1 MEEKIKVVTGS
12 IALTGGA
19 YISAAAMFAVSVL
32 MARYMDKDSFGLY
45 LFVLSAASLLS
56 IFTDMGIDGVSSYFI
71 MRYKDSQTNLIR
83 YVVYTSAK
91 LKVALISITF
101 FILVLLGFTDY
112 RYWYVA
118 VFFIILVPNS
128 FALLITQSFQH
139 FRFYGQV
146 QIIES
151 ILKLFLIYFVLTYIT
166 TWRLSII
173 ILAIILPMILSIFL
187 AIRDTIR
194 ILPKE
199 NINLNFKELKKEARD
214 YWTWFAALSV
224 MTPVIGNVMQI
235 SLGLLK
241 ELDAVA
247 VFGVGKTLSGIAL
260 IFVSSFKTSITP
272 SFIKKTDK
280 KSVAF
285 ALTDSIRYMLMI
297 AIFMAFFI
305 HFTSTPL
312 VTLFYTQKYSESTI
326 IFEIL
331 SYGTLFTLVFAGV
344 TPAITSIGK
353 QDIRVKLTVLYT
365 ILLIILSFL
374 VVPKYG
380 ALGAAVVFST
390 STVIINGS
398 YAILAKKYLNFK
410 FPVTTL
416 FKCIIAAGL
425 VLVPMQFVE
434 LSPLIKI
441 IITFLIGFI
450 LYLTLLFLFNEIK
463 TQDIKLLKESVRK
476 IRNYI
481 GI

>member
-12 IALTGGA
+12 IALAGGA
-19 YISAAAMFAVSVL
+19 YVSAAAMFAVSVL

-56 IFTDMGIDGVSSYFI
+56 IFTDLGIDGVSSYFI
-71 MRYKDSQTNLIR
+71 MRYKDNQINLIR
-83 YVVYTSAK
+83 YVIYTSAK
-91 LKVALISITF
+91 LKIILISIVF
-101 FILVLLGFTDY
+101 FILLLLGFTDY

-128 FALLITQSFQH
+128 FVLLITQSFQH
-139 FRFYGQV
+139 FRFFGQI

-151 ILKLFLIYFVLTYIT
+151 TLKLFLIYYVLTNVT

-173 ILAIILPMILSIFL
+173 ILAIVLPMILSVFL
-187 AIRDTIR
+187 AIKDTLKL
-194 ILPKE
+194 LPKE
-199 NINLNFKELKKEARD
+199 HISINFEELKKEARD
-214 YWTWFAALSV
+214 YWIWFTALSV

-241 ELDAVA
+241 ELDMVA
-247 VFGVGKTLSGIAL
+247 VFGVGKTLSNMVL
-260 IFVSSFKTSITP
+260 IFVSSFKTGITP
-272 SFIKKTDK
+272 SFIKKTDR
-280 KSVAF
+280 KSIAF
-285 ALTDSIRYMLMI
+285 ALTDSIRYMLMVV
-297 AIFMAFFI
+297 IFMAFFI
-305 HFTSTPL
+305 HFTSAPL

-331 SYGTLFTLVFAGV
+331 SYGTLITLVFAGV

-353 QDIRVKLTVLYT
+353 QDMRVKLTVLYT
-365 ILLIILSFL
+365 ILLIIFSFI

-380 ALGAAVVFST
+380 ALGAALVFSI
-390 STVIINGS
+390 STIIINGS

-416 FKCIIAAGL
+416 FKCIIAAL
-425 VLVPMQFVE
+425 LALVPMQLVE
-434 LSPLIKI
+434 LSPLIRI
-441 IITFLIGFI
+441 SINFLMGIF
-450 LYLTLLFLFNEIK
+450 LYLLLLFLFNEIK
-463 TQDIKLLKESVRK
+463 THDINLLKESSRR

>member
-1 MEEKIKVVTGS
+1 MEEKIKVITGS
-12 IALTGGA
+12 FALTGGA

-45 LFVLSAASLLS
+45 LFVLSAASLIS

-71 MRYKDSQTNLIR
+71 MRYKDSQTNPIR
-83 YVVYTSAK
+83 YVIYISAK
-91 LKVALISITF
+91 LKVVLISLIF

-166 TWRLSII
+166 TWRISII

-214 YWTWFAALSV
+214 YWIWFAALSV

-241 ELDAVA
+241 ELDMVA
-247 VFGVGKTLSGIAL
+247 VFGVGKTLSNMVL
-260 IFVSSFKTSITP
+260 IFVSSFKTGITP
-272 SFIKKTDK
+272 SFIKKTDR
-280 KSVAF
+280 KSIAF
-285 ALTDSIRYMLMI
+285 ALTDSIRYMLMVV
-297 AIFMAFFI
+297 IFMAFFI
-305 HFTSTPL
+305 HFTSAPL
-312 VTLFYTQKYSESTI
+312 VTLFYTQKYSESAI

-331 SYGTLFTLVFAGV
+331 SYGTLITLVFAGV

-353 QDIRVKLTVLYT
+353 QDMRVKLTVLYT
-365 ILLIILSFL
+365 MLLIIFSFI

-380 ALGAAVVFST
+380 ALGAALVFSI
-390 STVIINGS
+390 STIIINGS

-416 FKCIIAAGL
+416 FKCIIAAML
-425 VLVPMQFVE
+425 ALVPMQLME
-434 LSPLIKI
+434 LSPLIQI
-441 IITFLIGFI
+441 IITFLMGII
-450 LYLTLLFLFNEIK
+450 LYLTFLFLFNEIK
-463 TQDIKLLKESVRK
+463 THDINLMKESARR
-476 IRNYI
+476 IRSYI